1 MKKLMSTRWLVG
13 APLAGMLVLA
23 GGCAQA
29 EGDADTEAAIRQG
42 PVPVARTINVEVV
55 HVTATP
61 FTDYIRITGQAE
73 AYRDVTISAE
83 ETGVIVEYLVEKG
96 QRVSKG
102 QVIAKM
108 DTRVMDA
115 QVAEARGNAS
125 LAGEQFERQRR
136 LWEDEGIGSEI
147 SFLEA
152 RYRGEI
158 ANSRLGTLAS
168 RLEKMTIRSP
178 IDGVFDER
186 FIEAGEIAMM
196 GARVVR
202 VLSTGRL
209 KITGGVPERFALSV
223 RPGADAL
230 ISFDIMPERQYEGR
244 IAFVGSSVEQLSRT
258 FPIEIVMQN
267 PGGVIKPRMV
277 ANVQLV
283 RDALQNVV
291 VVPQQVVRRSEAG
304 YHVFVAVERNGEIF
318 AQAQPVRLGSSYGS
332 EVVVEEGLEVGDA
345 LITLGS
351 RLVDDGSRIRIVNT
365 VAAGVSSP
373 EGADAES

>member
-13 APLAGMLVLA
+13 APLAGVLVVA
-23 GGCAQA
+23 GGCARA
-29 EGDADTEAAIRQG
+29 EGDADTEAASSQG
-42 PVPVARTINVEVV
+42 AVPVARTINVEVV
-55 HVTATP
+55 PVTATP

-83 ETGVIVEYLVEKG
+83 EPGVIVEYLVEKG

-102 QVIAKM
+102 QVIAQM
-108 DTRVMDA
+108 DTRVLDA

-125 LAGEQFERQRR
+125 LAREQFERQRR

-152 RYRGEI
+152 RYRAEI
-158 ANSRLGTLAS
+158 ANARLGTLTS
-168 RLEKMTIRSP
+168 RLEKMMIRSP

-202 VLSTGRL
+202 VLSTGRI
-209 KITGGVPERFALSV
+209 KITGGVPERFAVSV
-223 RPGADAL
+223 RTGADAL
-230 ISFDIMPERQYEGR
+230 ISFDIMPERQYEGK
-244 IAFVGSSVEQLSRT
+244 IAFVGSSVEQSSRT
-258 FPIEIVMQN
+258 FPIEIVMRN
-267 PGGVIKPRMV
+267 PGGAIKPLMV

-283 RDALQNVV
+283 RDALQDVV
-291 VVPQQVVRRSEAG
+291 VVPQQVVRRSETG
-304 YHVFVAVERNGEIF
+304 YHVFVAVERNGETF
-318 AQAQPVRLGSSYGS
+318 AEVRPVRLGSSYGS
-332 EVVVEEGLEVGDA
+332 EVVVEEGLEVGDV

-351 RLVDDGSRIRIVNT
+351 QLVDGGNRIRIVNA
-365 VAAGVSSP
+365 VAVGVSSP
-373 EGADAES
+373 EGAGNE

>member
-13 APLAGMLVLA
+13 APLAGMLALA

-29 EGDADTEAAIRQG
+29 EGDADTEAAISQG

-55 HVTATP
+55 HVTTTP

-83 ETGVIVEYLVEKG
+83 EPGVIVEYLVEKG

-152 RYRGEI
+152 RYRAEI

-202 VLSTGRL
+202 VLSTGRI
-209 KITGGVPERFALSV
+209 KITGGVPERFAVAV
-223 RPGADAL
+223 RPGAD
-230 ISFDIMPERQYEGR
+230 
-244 IAFVGSSVEQLSRT
+244 
-258 FPIEIVMQN
+258 
-267 PGGVIKPRMV
+267 
-277 ANVQLV
+277 
-283 RDALQNVV
+283 
-291 VVPQQVVRRSEAG
+291 
-304 YHVFVAVERNGEIF
+304 
-318 AQAQPVRLGSSYGS
+318 
-332 EVVVEEGLEVGDA
+332 
-345 LITLGS
+345 
-351 RLVDDGSRIRIVNT
+351 
-365 VAAGVSSP
+365 
-373 EGADAES
+373 